1 MPDGI
6 FPKPLKP
13 TVYPHGNPLSIMA
26 FEPTSLN
33 QAQRAKQATASPVR
47 TLLYVSSQ
55 GLVFKSTQPFDSGIR
70 LAIGL
75 HLRKIRGD
83 LGLDAADSGL
93 YGDRFLQL
101 EGLVADCK
109 IVEASPLERFY
120 QVTLLFDRLSE
131 ADRVLL
137 AAIERSD
144 RPANTEIGT
153 ICEPPPQTEG
163 EWFASRT
170 PGIGGLN

>member
-1 MPDGI
+1 M
-6 FPKPLKP
+6 
-13 TVYPHGNPLSIMA
+13 YPHGNPLSIMA

-33 QAQRAKQATASPVR
+33 PVPPAKPATASPVR

-55 GLVFKSTQPFDSGIR
+55 GLVFKSTRPFDSGIR

-83 LGLDAADSGL
+83 LGLDAADNGL

-109 IVEASPLERFY
+109 IVEASPLERFF
-120 QVTLLFDRLSE
+120 QVTLLFDRLAE

-144 RPANTEIGT
+144 RCTAPEIGA
-153 ICEPPPQTEG
+153 ISEPPPPVSQG
-163 EWFASRT
+163 WSASRI
-170 PGIGGLN
+170 PDIGGLN

>member
-1 MPDGI
+1 
-6 FPKPLKP
+6 
-13 TVYPHGNPLSIMA
+13 MA

-33 QAQRAKQATASPVR
+33 PAQSAKPVTASPVR

-109 IVEASPLERFY
+109 IVEASPLERFF
-120 QVTLLFDRLSE
+120 QVTLLFDRLAE

-144 RPANTEIGT
+144 QHDTPTIGA
-153 ICEPPPQTEG
+153 ISEPPPRANQD
-163 EWFASRT
+163 WSASRL